1 MLKILILGSNGQ
13 LASCLKD
20 KLSSSENKLL
30 FVSKKEVDITSE
42 KSFHDVCSKFNPD
55 FIVNAAA
62 YTKVDD
68 AEDNI
73 SLAYLINA
81 SALEHISKLCFQK
94 DIWLIHFS
102 TDYVFDG
109 SSIKAYKEEDHTNP
123 IGIYGQSKLKGENAI
138 IESNCKH
145 IILRTSWVYSEY
157 GTNFLKTIN
166 ELIIKRLSSIDV
178 ISDQIGCPTYAQ
190 DLAEAVNKVIPLVR
204 SNANLSGIYNYCGDQ
219 KCSWFDFACL
229 INKCRSSK
237 SKINI
242 NPISSSHYNQVA
254 KRPRYSCLDTK
265 KFKNTFN
272 IDPSNLEIGIM
283 SSLNKIN
290 DKE

>member
-1 MLKILILGSNGQ
+1 MLKILILGSDGQ

-20 KLSSSENKLL
+20 KLNSSENKLL
-30 FVSKKEVDITSE
+30 FVSKREVDITS
-42 KSFHDVCSKFNPD
+42 KSSFHDVCSKFNPD

-73 SLAYLINA
+73 SLAYSINA
-81 SALEHISKLCFQK
+81 RALEHISKLCFQK

-109 SSIKAYKEEDHTNP
+109 SSKKAYREDDHTNP
-123 IGIYGQSKLKGENAI
+123 IGAYGQSKLEGENAI

-166 ELIIKRLSSIDV
+166 ELITKRLSSIDV
-178 ISDQIGCPTYAQ
+178 ISDQTGCPT
-190 DLAEAVNKVIPLVR
+190 
-204 SNANLSGIYNYCGDQ
+204 
-219 KCSWFDFACL
+219 
-229 INKCRSSK
+229 
-237 SKINI
+237 
-242 NPISSSHYNQVA
+242 
-254 KRPRYSCLDTK
+254 
-265 KFKNTFN
+265 
-272 IDPSNLEIGIM
+272 
-283 SSLNKIN
+283 
-290 DKE
+290 